1 VSAEIKGRPAVTVP
15 HGRGRSLAVLWGD
28 KPAPGDATIT
38 VRRWVPLRGARGP
51 VMGSWAQTEKVRA
64 RGVAPVD
71 DHPRLTD
78 ARMSLGW
85 S

>member
-1 VSAEIKGRPAVTVP
+1 
-15 HGRGRSLAVLWGD
+15 
-28 KPAPGDATIT
+28 
-38 VRRWVPLRGARGP
+38 
-51 VMGSWAQTEKVRA
+51 MGSWAQTEKVRA